1 MHRHFGWHD
10 HRRGSR
16 HGFGGMGGGRGRGGP
31 RLGRFLEH
39 GDLRFVLLALIEEA
53 PAHGYELIRTLE
65 ARSGGVYR
73 PSPGVIYPTLSL
85 LEDEGFVVQA
95 QGQGARKLYEIT
107 PEGRQALEPQR
118 PAVAA
123 VFARMGEGGD
133 DAGRYRI
140 RRAMENVKTALKLR
154 AARGLDEAQTEAI
167 CAILDEAAGR
177 IEKVAP

>member
-1 MHRHFGWHD
+1 M
-10 HRRGSR
+10 
-16 HGFGGMGGGRGRGGP
+16 
-31 RLGRFLEH
+31 
-39 GDLRFVLLALIEEA
+39 
-53 PAHGYELIRTLE
+53 
-65 ARSGGVYR
+65 
-73 PSPGVIYPTLSL
+73 
-85 LEDEGFVVQA
+85 VQA

-118 PAVAA
+118 SAVAA